1 MKEFQFIASRRS
13 DWEAWDLWLKKPG
26 RRKSKNQEQQLPEVV
41 NVITLENM
49 GSAFRRLCHD
59 LAIAR
64 SRQYSSVLLEEL
76 HQRVLVVYQRTYSTS
91 SSRSSAILDFIGGG
105 FPRLVRREWRF
116 VLTSFLLFF
125 VPAILMLVA
134 AQYVPDSVYLVLT
147 PQQVADMRSM
157 YSPDSTH
164 LGRPLSASN
173 TWGMWGYYI
182 FNNVRINFQCFAGG
196 LVFGLGSLFFVVYN
210 ALVIGGVAGH
220 LTQVG
225 YIETFW
231 GFVAG
236 HSAFELTGIVL
247 SGAAGLK
254 LGMGLIAPGRLSR
267 GASLKAA
274 ARESLGLIYGA
285 ATLTFLAAFV
295 EAFWSPMPDVPFA
308 VKIGAGLVLWVLTWS
323 YLLLAGRG
331 HRAA

>member
-1 MKEFQFIASRRS
+1 MKEIQFIASRRS

-26 RRKSKNQEQQLPEVV
+26 RRKDKDQEPLPEVV
-41 NVITLENM
+41 DTITLEKM
-49 GSAFRRLCHD
+49 GGAFRRLCHD

-76 HQRVLVVYQRTYSTS
+76 HQRVLAVYQRIYSTS
-91 SSRSSAILDFIGGG
+91 TSRSSAVLDFIGGG

-134 AQYVPDSVYLVLT
+134 AQYVPDSVYLV
-147 PQQVADMRSM
+147 VAPHQIAEMREM

-173 TWGMWGYYI
+173 TWQMWGFYI

-196 LVFGLGSLFFVVYN
+196 LIFGLGSLVFVVYN
-210 ALVIGGVAGH
+210 GLVIGSVAGH

-267 GASLKAA
+267 GASLKQA

-285 ATLTFLAAFV
+285 AALTFLAAFI
-295 EAFWSPMPDVPFA
+295 EAFWSPMPGVPFV
-308 VKIGAGLVLWVLTWS
+308 VKIGAGLVLWVLTWG

>member
-1 MKEFQFIASRRS
+1 MKEIQFIASRRS

-26 RRKSKNQEQQLPEVV
+26 RQKGKDQESVPEAL
-41 NVITLENM
+41 NPITLENI
-49 GSAFRRLCHD
+49 GGAFRRLCHD

-76 HQRVLVVYQRTYSTS
+76 HHRVLAVYQRIYSTS
-91 SSRSSAILDFIGGG
+91 SSRSSAVLDFIGGG

-116 VLTSFLLFF
+116 VLTAFLLFF
-125 VPAILMLVA
+125 VPVLLMLIA
-134 AQYVPDSVYLVLT
+134 AQYAPDSVYLVLT
-147 PQQVADMRSM
+147 PQQLTEMRNM
-157 YSPDSTH
+157 YSPESTH

-173 TWGMWGYYI
+173 TWQMWGYYI

-196 LVFGLGSLFFVVYN
+196 LAFGLGSLFFVVYN
-210 ALVIGGVAGH
+210 GLVIGSVAGH
-220 LTQVG
+220 LTQIG

-267 GASLKAA
+267 GASLKQA

-285 ATLTFLAAFV
+285 AALTFLAAFI
-295 EAFWSPMPDVPFA
+295 EAFWSPMPDVPFM
-308 VKIGAGLVLWVLTWS
+308 VKVGVGVAFWIVTWA